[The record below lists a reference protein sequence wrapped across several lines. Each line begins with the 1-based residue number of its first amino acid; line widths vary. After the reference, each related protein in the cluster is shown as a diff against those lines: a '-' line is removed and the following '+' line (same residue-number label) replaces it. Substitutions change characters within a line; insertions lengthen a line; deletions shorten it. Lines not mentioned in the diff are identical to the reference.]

1 MGKAVLQAALSHPHL
16 WGFYSLGLSVNILKQ
31 IGCARFNLTRSNRL
45 LVEKK
50 RARGREML
58 LQMEQEEGCNSPW
71 PLLLLAPLRISN
83 LDNKVHFLAESKSV
97 LESEGLG
104 VI

>member
-1 MGKAVLQAALSHPHL
+1 MFQFNP
-16 WGFYSLGLSVNILKQ
+16 KQ
-31 IGCARFNLTRSNRL
+31 QTLAR
-45 LVEKK
+45 KK
-50 RARGREML
+50 WARGREML
-58 LQMEQEEGCNSPW
+58 LRMEQEEGCNSPW
-71 PLLLLAPLRISN
+71 PLLLLAPLWISN